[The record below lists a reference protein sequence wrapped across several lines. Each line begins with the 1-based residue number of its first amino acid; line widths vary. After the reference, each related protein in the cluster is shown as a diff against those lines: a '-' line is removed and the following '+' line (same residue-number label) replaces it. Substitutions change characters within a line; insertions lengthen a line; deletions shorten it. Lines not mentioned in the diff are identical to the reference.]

1 MKLELSVEFYWL
13 LLTILVTSL
22 MWMPYIINRMR
33 EEGILSALWD
43 RFGLTEAKAPWANRM
58 MRAHENA
65 IENLVVFAPL
75 VILVSLANSS
85 TGVTLLAVK
94 LYFFARL
101 VHYLVY
107 SLAMPVLRVVSFLTG
122 FVAQLMLIA
131 SLLV

>member
-1 MKLELSVEFYWL
+1 MKLELSGEFYWL
-13 LLTILVTSL
+13 LLTILMTSL
-22 MWMPYIINRMR
+22 MWVPYIINRMR
-33 EEGILSALWD
+33 EQGILSALWD
-43 RFGLTEAKAPWANRM
+43 RYGYTEAKAPWANRM
-58 MRAHENA
+58 IRAHENA

-75 VILVSLANSS
+75 VILVLLTNSS
-85 TGVTLLAVK
+85 TEVTLLAVK

-107 SLAMPVLRVVSFLTG
+107 SLAVPVLRVVSFLAG